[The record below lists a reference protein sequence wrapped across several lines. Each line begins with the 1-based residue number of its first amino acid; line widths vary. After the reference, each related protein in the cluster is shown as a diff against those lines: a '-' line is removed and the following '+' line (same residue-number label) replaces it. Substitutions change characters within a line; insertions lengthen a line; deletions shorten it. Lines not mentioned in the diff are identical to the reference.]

1 MECFTLIFNSL
12 ETVAE
17 TAMTDRREPS
27 TSLFMTGNAD
37 IRIFSRFSPRYSRL
51 DPKSPSSD
59 KKNYALDR
67 FLDQGPFP
75 ILILIVWEGDAQEM
89 LQSKKGP
96 ANAVL
101 DFLWVKRRTRLC
113 STAMSMNA
121 WTLNGT
127 YLQTSFT
134 TQSREGQRI
143 HSSPLTSLY
152 NQRAVVTKN
161 GSRSS
166 ISR

>member
-1 MECFTLIFNSL
+1 MFVMECFTLIFNSL

-75 ILILIVWEGDAQEM
+75 ILILIV
-89 LQSKKGP
+89 
-96 ANAVL
+96 
-101 DFLWVKRRTRLC
+101 
-113 STAMSMNA
+113 
-121 WTLNGT
+121 
-127 YLQTSFT
+127 
-134 TQSREGQRI
+134 
-143 HSSPLTSLY
+143 
-152 NQRAVVTKN
+152 
-161 GSRSS
+161 
-166 ISR
+166 